1 MVAATVG
8 SNGLP
13 ASWAWIRACSSAA
26 LRALAEREEVRGV
39 GE

>member
-13 ASWAWIRACSSAA
+13 ASWAWIQACSSAA
-26 LRALAEREEVRGV
+26 LRALAEREQVRGV